1 MSTFTELEKQVLLAL
16 SDLEPASLAQLAAR
30 TGIEPYGL
38 KAILDGLARKGLL
51 GEKDE
56 TEQEQ
61 PER

>member
-1 MSTFTELEKQVLLAL
+1 MTTFTEMEKKVLLAL
-16 SDLEPASLAQLAAR
+16 SDLEPASLAQLSDR
-30 TGIEPYGL
+30 TGIEHHRL